1 MENTKDFIL
10 NSLSPSS
17 VMFSG
22 RNCGISSYGHRG
34 KDYRKIVRKVV
45 YEREVRDAIA
55 ALQQRLN
62 MLELMREDAQELKQK
77 LSTSKTKLYVES
89 LMSHFVPIIVVLFSL
104 VLVLYAGQW
113 VLYVKK
119 WK

>member
-1 MENTKDFIL
+1 M
-10 NSLSPSS
+10 
-17 VMFSG
+17 
-22 RNCGISSYGHRG
+22 
-34 KDYRKIVRKVV
+34 V

-62 MLELMREDAQELKQK
+62 MLELMREDAQELINKRRQK